1 MKGGVKLDK
10 YEIATQLT
18 LAAIEKGYISATSPH
33 TDANDRTV
41 YVAENVA
48 AFFNK
53 LIEKIEVTK

>member
-1 MKGGVKLDK
+1 MDK